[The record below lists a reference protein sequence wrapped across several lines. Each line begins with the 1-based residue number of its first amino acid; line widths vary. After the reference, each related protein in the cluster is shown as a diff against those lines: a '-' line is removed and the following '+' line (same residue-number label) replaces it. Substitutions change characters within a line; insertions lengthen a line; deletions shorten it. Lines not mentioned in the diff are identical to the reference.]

1 MYGYQSLEA
10 WKRAHGAVLL
20 VLKAVGVSAHP
31 RTHAIYDQ
39 IRRSTLSVAANIV
52 EGYALGTTALYRKHL
67 RIALGSAAEAEYL
80 LRVAGELEYIDPEVV
95 RKAEDLLGGSMRA
108 IHGLMR
114 KPPRRFEHTFPSSAA
129 HTPPPTAHSF

>member
-1 MYGYQSLEA
+1 VA
-10 WKRAHGAVLL
+10 
-20 VLKAVGVSAHP
+20 LKTP

-39 IRRSTLSVAANIV
+39 IRRATLSVSANIV

-80 LRVAGELEYIDPEVV
+80 LRVAGELGYIDLEVV

-129 HTPPPTAHSF
+129 HTPPPTANAF